1 EQQKQSLE
9 THSQIDALQKKVEF
23 NQERSQESSNRITA
37 ATEEIQKSTEKKLTL
52 QQDLQQVVQ
61 TIEVT
66 QQEVEASRQVQRERS
81 EALQSVEATLLAKQT
96 ALRNVQNQLFSI
108 TQKLSR
114 TRNEINSLD
123 IQKQGNI
130 VRLEKLNNEI
140 AQNKDEIQKLEQKIQ
155 EFNQTAESDKQIT
168 DEKRAQLQ
176 KLQSE
181 LNSFQVENS
190 KLGNKQDDLYR
201 QIATRKSRLNVL
213 EQLQSSREGF
223 DAGAMSILKNGTKG
237 VLGALVDRI
246 RIPSKYVNPVEALL
260 GTRLQLVLAEKPNAA
275 RSILDQLKST
285 KKGMASIA
293 PLDWEL
299 AAAEENETAQP
310 PLPAEGETAPVRVL
324 DIVQAE
330 ESILTLLRRLI
341 GRAWIVPDLTA
352 ATRFW
357 QQHPGQWEFVT
368 SGCEIL
374 TRDGIFVGG
383 SRKEV
388 PVSSSILGRKNEIA
402 DLKADIQK
410 VEAEIEQI
418 RGQKEAIAAEQ
429 KKSQESLL
437 RLQSE
442 IRSHEMAVAT
452 RLGEFRVLENSLRGM
467 KQREETLKQEMT
479 RLTAQDAE
487 STAHRQLLSDQIVE
501 IEQKEKETA
510 DNITEINSSVDQLR
524 QERDTAHNALT
535 EVKIALASKEQFC
548 NTHRLQKNSLE
559 NQITEQERLITARTK
574 EIAQIQEK
582 VGICHAEIEESKL
595 KIEFL
600 TNEYEQMNQRIAD
613 LSQQKKTVSAEIEE
627 REARLKELR
636 GQLNRFQ
643 EQHEALNVQITQR
656 QMTLQNT
663 TSRMQEKYQLD
674 ILTVIQEP
682 FRVEETEEG
691 VRIFR
696 KDYTPRKE
704 TEPVPGENAPETEPI
719 PSEPVETEEFPPVD
733 WDQVASFVRKLQ
745 ERIDQLGPVNLVAIE
760 EYEEIEQRYKFMT
773 AQQDDMTKA
782 KAQLLDVVSK
792 INQQTREMFMETF
805 EKIRQNFRSMFATF
819 FHGGFAELKLVDDRD
834 VLESGIDI
842 VARPPGKQLK
852 SVSLLSGGEQ
862 TMTAVALL
870 FAIYQV
876 KPSPFCVL
884 DELDAP
890 LDEANIGRFVSV
902 LKTFVDFSQFIV
914 ITHSKQ
920 SIAAANCI
928 HGVTMPER
936 GVTKMISMKFREGT
950 DELVK
955 EGE

>member
-1 EQQKQSLE
+1 
-9 THSQIDALQKKVEF
+9 
-23 NQERSQESSNRITA
+23 
-37 ATEEIQKSTEKKLTL
+37 
-52 QQDLQQVVQ
+52 
-61 TIEVT
+61 
-66 QQEVEASRQVQRERS
+66 
-81 EALQSVEATLLAKQT
+81 
-96 ALRNVQNQLFSI
+96 
-108 TQKLSR
+108 
-114 TRNEINSLD
+114 
-123 IQKQGNI
+123 
-130 VRLEKLNNEI
+130 
-140 AQNKDEIQKLEQKIQ
+140 
-155 EFNQTAESDKQIT
+155 
-168 DEKRAQLQ
+168 
-176 KLQSE
+176 
-181 LNSFQVENS
+181 
-190 KLGNKQDDLYR
+190 
-201 QIATRKSRLNVL
+201 
-213 EQLQSSREGF
+213 
-223 DAGAMSILKNGTKG
+223 
-237 VLGALVDRI
+237 
-246 RIPSKYVNPVEALL
+246 
-260 GTRLQLVLAEKPNAA
+260 
-275 RSILDQLKST
+275 
-285 KKGMASIA
+285 
-293 PLDWEL
+293 
-299 AAAEENETAQP
+299 
-310 PLPAEGETAPVRVL
+310 
-324 DIVQAE
+324 
-330 ESILTLLRRLI
+330 
-341 GRAWIVPDLTA
+341 
-352 ATRFW
+352 
-357 QQHPGQWEFVT
+357 
-368 SGCEIL
+368 
-374 TRDGIFVGG
+374 
-383 SRKEV
+383 
-388 PVSSSILGRKNEIA
+388 
-402 DLKADIQK
+402 
-410 VEAEIEQI
+410 
-418 RGQKEAIAAEQ
+418 
-429 KKSQESLL
+429 
-437 RLQSE
+437 
-442 IRSHEMAVAT
+442 
-452 RLGEFRVLENSLRGM
+452 
-467 KQREETLKQEMT
+467 
-479 RLTAQDAE
+479 
-487 STAHRQLLSDQIVE
+487 
-501 IEQKEKETA
+501 
-510 DNITEINSSVDQLR
+510 
-524 QERDTAHNALT
+524 
-535 EVKIALASKEQFC
+535 
-548 NTHRLQKNSLE
+548 
-559 NQITEQERLITARTK
+559 
-574 EIAQIQEK
+574 
-582 VGICHAEIEESKL
+582 
-595 KIEFL
+595 
-600 TNEYEQMNQRIAD
+600 
-613 LSQQKKTVSAEIEE
+613 

-636 GQLNRFQ
+636 GQLNRSQ
-643 EQHEALNVQITQR
+643 EQHEALNVQIAQR

-704 TEPVPGENAPETEPI
+704 TEPTPGENAPETEPV
-719 PSEPVETEEFPPVD
+719 PSGPVETGEFPPVD